1 MSRKTEKN
9 NDPGK
14 DFDPSEVASTGPEN
28 DLLLDYADGSVIG
41 GRGVKASGV
50 RMPKEKVDRFGDKE
64 KPNSRVHRYHG
75 VGPGILVAILL
86 VIVTLFS
93 VAAGGVFWA
102 WGEYA
107 YPVVNLTLPETVDLV
122 SEMYEVDPDAIVT
135 NPYDPQ
141 ADLDSFYT
149 TFKEAL
155 YLEDPDSVDITLE
168 QILNAFFPEGEDQPD
183 PAGDGTTGSSA
194 LDELLLSL
202 HFDFDVLDG
211 ATNGELDERVLEV
224 SDKQMAAVLNEAI
237 SIYSDKDTLAQ
248 FKEQYGVDI
257 AALAHVE
264 QVIISDAQL
273 LDQSQTKLL
282 VTVSLDLANN
292 IMQIA
297 QTIYDNMARPNI
309 GENMGWVNDLAAYVI
324 PKLPDWLPEQLYF
337 TLTVYPDAESADAQI
352 TYNNLDEQQ
361 QAALDRAM
369 SAIKIEGDDGTQTSL
384 TTMINNLFVSTLDQ
398 LNQSVTLSFSNTGAV
413 ETKPIEVMLTALGAN
428 LTQGQFL
435 AIMRDIEVPF
445 ESLYE
450 HYSQTE
456 YAQATRVENLN
467 TFINGEFSDKYY
479 FDNTVDNGD
488 GTFGTYLDAE
498 NLFDKIDS
506 LMEDE
511 NAIERIGIKTGEDW
525 SEIGDYDAAAHR
537 PLAGYSALPELI
549 NGYLRSNGGLGGMSA
564 EVLAAAYYDDGT
576 EEGALQ
582 LTISADIRALINDRL
597 TSGESEPDEVLMH
610 FLPQFVPEKLYLNV
624 TYSLGGEGEIGLDI
638 NNADENYGEGQS
650 EADLNAIFEFMKVF
664 GVELTFQNAE
674 GETVPINDVSQMK
687 EMLGDMFDSVFVEV
701 GQQLGGDIVMTET
714 GVLFPNIFEVIAAN
728 EQLDWSEDLGMSFED
743 YQRYYEIGD
752 EDLYVILRQMY
763 GYSYTDSN
771 TSEDIS
777 AVRSELA
784 RKYYLD
790 LESDDSAGLFDEI
803 RELSTSFTSKLRM
816 QTSGSLPGMADDTA
830 ATSELLPQI
839 YASDIGMLIQ
849 ASGSISM
856 ADISMIKNVRVLYT
870 TVTSGA
876 DGDVM
881 EMILVGDVDTDN
893 ITDPDTQQPVENA
906 QKYKTLFPDQMF
918 FSVIVYE
925 NGGNEGYDTAYTI
938 NDISDSLL
946 TKTMFF
952 IGRFSGDSSV
962 SEEKIGEQINT
973 GVNNAMN
980 DLSVNG
986 AVEIDIAGQPDGS
999 GCITLGTVFSVA
1011 TGSIWRDENT
1021 QEIDE
1026 ANRPSDDE
1034 FRGTIKA
1041 LWAGMEGYTYSNG
1054 EAAANAGYTQE
1065 TARFLIDGQNVSTRI
1080 SDAFIAS
1087 QIGTAEKLEDIASS
1101 VGIDPASAAEAL
1113 ALYQTYILPSTSESG
1128 AADEITK
1135 YNDISGYF
1143 ADTELLESGEGNLV
1157 ITLAAK
1163 SEFFNTSS
1171 EGAVKDNTLL
1181 PETIYISAGISLT
1194 ETGLDNVRMV
1204 FNRMTAEQTAI
1215 LQKIMEYADFDTSA
1229 FGDRDGAL
1237 SSSIASTVLVS
1248 QDITVGIDQVYPVRV
1263 TVGDLFG
1270 QDGETAFNSAVTDT
1284 DDYIYEDYNGAK
1296 IGLGH
1301 IGYIK
1306 SISDLIAEA
1315 GQ

>member
-1 MSRKTEKN
+1 MEAKTRKSAHRALALVLALMLCLTLLIGSAPSSGTAGSGDEATWTKVTSADQFTTGQYYMVTDTGYAPGVLDGTWVTAVEAANAATEAVWTLTVSGDSVTLTDANDVSIAPKGGN
-9 NDPGK
+9 NNGIKQGDYDWVWSFNNGK
-14 DFDPSEVASTGPEN
+14 FTFSGRGNDTVVLASNTTKTNGENRFRAYKTTTVSSNPEQYPSEFTLYQLTDGGSVTPGTVAAPQASPQSGAVASGTEITLTCATTGASIYYT
-28 DLLLDYADGSVIG
+28 LDGTNPTTSSTLYYDNNKPTITASCTLKAVAIKDGVSSAVQTVEYTI
-41 GRGVKASGV
+41 KAESEA
-50 RMPKEKVDRFGDKE
+50 PIAAGDKVVIYAPAYNKALSSE
-64 KPNSRVHRYHG
+64 KTGFYN
-75 VGPGILVAILL
+75 VGTDI
-86 VIVTLFS
+86 
-93 VAAGGVFWA
+93 
-102 WGEYA
+102 
-107 YPVVNLTLPETVDLV
+107 TVD
-122 SEMYEVDPDAIVT
+122 
-135 NPYDPQ
+135 
-141 ADLDSFYT
+141 
-149 TFKEAL
+149 
-155 YLEDPDSVDITLE
+155 
-168 QILNAFFPEGEDQPD
+168 
-183 PAGDGTTGSSA
+183 GDGTVTGFTA
-194 LDELLLSL
+194 A
-202 HFDFDVLDG
+202 DVW
-211 ATNGELDERVLEV
+211 
-224 SDKQMAAVLNEAI
+224 
-237 SIYSDKDTLAQ
+237 
-248 FKEQYGVDI
+248 
-257 AALAHVE
+257 
-264 QVIISDAQL
+264 
-273 LDQSQTKLL
+273 
-282 VTVSLDLANN
+282 TV
-292 IMQIA
+292 
-297 QTIYDNMARPNI
+297 
-309 GENMGWVNDLAAYVI
+309 
-324 PKLPDWLPEQLYF
+324 
-337 TLTVYPDAESADAQI
+337 
-352 TYNNLDEQQ
+352 
-361 QAALDRAM
+361 
-369 SAIKIEGDDGTQTSL
+369 
-384 TTMINNLFVSTLDQ
+384 
-398 LNQSVTLSFSNTGAV
+398 
-413 ETKPIEVMLTALGAN
+413 
-428 LTQGQFL
+428 
-435 AIMRDIEVPF
+435 
-445 ESLYE
+445 
-450 HYSQTE
+450 
-456 YAQATRVENLN
+456 
-467 TFINGEFSDKYY
+467 
-479 FDNTVDNGD
+479 VDNGD

-525 SEIGDYDAAAHR
+525 SEIGDYDASAHR

-962 SEEKIGEQINT
+962 SEEKIGEQINS

-1128 AADEITK
+1128 EAAEISR